1 MRMRSLVMLVGAVV
15 AVTVASGRTAWAQCL
30 TNTDC
35 PDDGVFCNGTESCD
49 TNISECVHSGDPCVN
64 GAECNT
70 GPCNENTQCAT
81 PAGTACTDDG
91 NACTADQCDGQG
103 ACAHPAPVTCDNS
116 QFCNGIKTCNPADGT
131 CVDGT
136 PPTCDDGIVCTAD
149 SCDAT
154 ANNNTGACLNAPIAG
169 CCTSDADCDDGNACN
184 GAETCEVANMLCRSA
199 TAVVCDDGAVGT
211 ADTAAEA
218 TS

>member
-1 MRMRSLVMLVGAVV
+1 MLVGAVV
-15 AVTVASGRTAWAQCL
+15 AVTVTVASGRTAWAQTPCL

-64 GAECNT
+64 GAECNS

-103 ACAHPAPVTCDNS
+103 ACAHPAAVTCDNS
-116 QFCNGIKTCNPADGT
+116 QF
-131 CVDGT
+131 
-136 PPTCDDGIVCTAD
+136 
-149 SCDAT
+149 
-154 ANNNTGACLNAPIAG
+154 
-169 CCTSDADCDDGNACN
+169 
-184 GAETCEVANMLCRSA
+184 
-199 TAVVCDDGAVGT
+199 
-211 ADTAAEA
+211 
-218 TS
+218 